1 MPSELT
7 PIFTLPPDLQIA
19 RPTSTAGEAPSGFA
33 DLLDVRVSE
42 VNEDLVAAEQTLQDF
57 AIGEER
63 SIHHVLMS
71 IEKAKLSFSLMVQV
85 RNRVLEA
92 YQDVMR
98 MQI

>member
-1 MPSELT
+1 MPGEVT
-7 PIFTLPPDLQIA
+7 PIFSLPPDLTLGKLE
-19 RPTSTAGEAPSGFA
+19 PTTAAESSGFA
-33 DLLDVRVSE
+33 ELLDAQVGE
-42 VNEDLVAAEQTLQDF
+42 VNENLMAAEETLQDF
-57 AIGEER
+57 AVGEER

-71 IEKAKLSFSLMVQV
+71 MEKAKLSFSLMVQV